1 MHIKDGQYKS
11 CEEIFEEY
19 ENEDEETNGSS
30 SGSGPGGSKSGKA
43 SAKSKR
49 VSILMAMTKSLN
61 LNICVSG
68 QSGSS
73 NTAED
78 AIDNLKAKLESGE
91 SLTKEE
97 VTQMREYIDSLRGT
111 AEFLLQ
117 TAAELEAKLL

>member
-11 CEEIFEEY
+11 CEEIFAEY
-19 ENEDEETNGSS
+19 ENDDEETNGSS
-30 SGSGPGGSKSGKA
+30 SGSGPGGSKSGKG
-43 SAKSKR
+43 SAKSKK
-49 VSILMAMTKSLN
+49 VFIILLARNKSLS
-61 LNICVSG
+61 ICVSG

-73 NTAED
+73 NSAED

-91 SLTKEE
+91 SLTEDE

>member
-1 MHIKDGQYKS
+1 
-11 CEEIFEEY
+11 
-19 ENEDEETNGSS
+19 
-30 SGSGPGGSKSGKA
+30 
-43 SAKSKR
+43 
-49 VSILMAMTKSLN
+49 MAMTKSLN

>member
-1 MHIKDGQYKS
+1 
-11 CEEIFEEY
+11 
-19 ENEDEETNGSS
+19 
-30 SGSGPGGSKSGKA
+30 
-43 SAKSKR
+43 
-49 VSILMAMTKSLN
+49 MARNKSLN
-61 LNICVSG
+61 IRVSG

-73 NTAED
+73 NSAED

-91 SLTKEE
+91 SLTEDE

>member
-11 CEEIFEEY
+11 CEEIFAEY
-19 ENEDEETNGSS
+19 ENDDEETNGSS
-30 SGSGPGGSKSGKA
+30 SGSGPGGSKSGKG

-49 VSILMAMTKSLN
+49 VFIILLARNKS

-73 NTAED
+73 NSAED

-91 SLTKEE
+91 SLTEDE

>member
-11 CEEIFEEY
+11 CEEIFAEY
-19 ENEDEETNGSS
+19 ENDDEETNGSS
-30 SGSGPGGSKSGKA
+30 SGSGPGGSKSGKG
-43 SAKSKR
+43 SAKSKK
-49 VSILMAMTKSLN
+49 VFIILMARNKSLS
-61 LNICVSG
+61 ICVSG

-73 NTAED
+73 NSAED

-91 SLTKEE
+91 SLTGDE

>member
-1 MHIKDGQYKS
+1 
-11 CEEIFEEY
+11 
-19 ENEDEETNGSS
+19 
-30 SGSGPGGSKSGKA
+30 
-43 SAKSKR
+43 
-49 VSILMAMTKSLN
+49 MAMTKSLN

-117 TAAELEAKLL
+117 TAAELEAKLLQNIIECIKIYGPWLELDYKK

>member
-11 CEEIFEEY
+11 CEEIFAEY
-19 ENEDEETNGSS
+19 ENDDEETNGSS
-30 SGSGPGGSKSGKA
+30 SGSGPGGSKSGKG
-43 SAKSKR
+43 SAKSKKAFI
-49 VSILMAMTKSLN
+49 ILMARNKSLS
-61 LNICVSG
+61 ICVSG

-73 NTAED
+73 NSAED

-91 SLTKEE
+91 SLTEDE
-97 VTQMREYIDSLRGT
+97 MTQMREYIDSLRGT

>member
-19 ENEDEETNGSS
+19 ENEGEETNGSS
-30 SGSGPGGSKSGKA
+30 SGSGPGGSKSGKS

-49 VSILMAMTKSLN
+49 ISILMARKKS

-68 QSGSS
+68 QNGSS
-73 NTAED
+73 NSAED

-91 SLTKEE
+91 SLTEDE

>member
-1 MHIKDGQYKS
+1 MHIKEGQYKS
-11 CEEIFEEY
+11 CEEIFAEY
-19 ENEDEETNGSS
+19 ENDDEETNGSS
-30 SGSGPGGSKSGKA
+30 SGSGPGGSKSGKG

-49 VSILMAMTKSLN
+49 VFIILMARNKSLS
-61 LNICVSG
+61 ICVSG

-73 NTAED
+73 NSAED

-91 SLTKEE
+91 SLTEDE